1 MLQGVIVTLLMV
13 LLSGCSSGGNPGN
26 AYAGDAYVPVTS
38 DVSYQYIGSYDVT
51 RLNTIGVTEL
61 NEFKTTKTAVTL
73 PPVQNGAKLYRVKY
87 RTVIPEQGNRPIEVG
102 GLIAVPDTPA
112 GFYPVVSYQHG
123 TVFSKTE
130 VPSFPEQSPET
141 RFMIAQ
147 FAGNGYILIAA
158 NYIGKGMS
166 TEPDSYMVKESTA
179 QACFDMLQ
187 AAKAVLANLNITPGN
202 LFLSGW
208 SQGAYNTM
216 VFRNRLEQMGIPV
229 KAAATASTPMDLYV
243 LVTRWINN
251 RTALDTDWLVGCT
264 ALLIN
269 SYEQYYALPGLGMAA
284 IKPQYRQ
291 SARDFYDNKIGWT
304 EASKIFPKSTKEF
317 LQTDFADASSLIAN
331 RFFQKLQENQAY
343 QWRFRTPSR
352 YYYGKIDEV
361 VPPYIAMLP
370 VAYQEAIAGATA
382 TAVYAGDNA
391 DHRGT
396 FIFGMLD
403 QKQWFDGMITP

>member
-1 MLQGVIVTLLMV
+1 MRWVIVTLLMV
-13 LLSGCSSGGNPGN
+13 LLGGYAGGGNPGN

-38 DVSYQYIGSYDVT
+38 DVSYQYIGSYDMT
-51 RLNTIGVTEL
+51 RLNSIGTTEL
-61 NEFKTTKTAVTL
+61 NDFKTTKSAITL
-73 PPVQNGAKLYRVKY
+73 PPARNGVKLYRVRY
-87 RTVIPEQGNRPIEVG
+87 RTVIPERGNRPVVAE
-102 GLIAVPDTPA
+102 GLVAVPDRA
-112 GFYPVVSYQHG
+112 ASSYPVVSYQHG
-123 TVFSKTE
+123 TVFSRTE

-158 NYIGKGMS
+158 DYIGKGTS
-166 TEPDSYMVKESTA
+166 AEPDSYLIKESTT
-179 QACFDMLQ
+179 QACMDMLS
-187 AAKAVLANLNITPGN
+187 ATKAVLASLSITPGD

-216 VFRNRLEQMGIPV
+216 VFRNRLEQAGV
-229 KAAATASTPMDLYV
+229 TVTAAATASTPMDLYV
-243 LVTRWINN
+243 LITRWINN
-251 RTALDTDWLVGCT
+251 RTSLDSDWLVGCT

-269 SYEQYYALPGLGMAA
+269 SYEQYYTMSGLSGAA
-284 IKPQYRQ
+284 IKSLYRQ
-291 SARDFYDNKIGWT
+291 SARDFYDNKIGWA
-304 EASKIFPKSTKEF
+304 EASKLFPKSTKEL
-317 LQTDFADASSLIAN
+317 LQTDFADAGSLVAN

-361 VPPYIAMLP
+361 VPPYIATLP
-370 VAYQEAIAGATA
+370 VSYQEAVGGATA

-403 QKQWFDGMITP
+403 QKQWFDGLISK